1 MASDLSH
8 LAEGSMWPTSQH
20 ADDMSGN
27 HAMTAPGS
35 PSSPGYTRIPDSP
48 EPREVELA
56 GYDGRHLVRSDES

>member
-1 MASDLSH
+1 MA
-8 LAEGSMWPTSQH
+8 
-20 ADDMSGN
+20 GN

-56 GYDGRHLVRSDES
+56 GYDGRHLVRSEES